1 MIGPVA
7 SILHLIYTLFLLA
20 VGAWGIF
27 CLDWELAT
35 FYALGPDAF
44 DGVAGATLRSQF
56 RHLSAIELTFGI
68 FSFVYRKDILAGGL
82 NCTIFLVGVGLGAF
96 ARALSWALDGAP
108 LQAYQTFL
116 FFEIVTLLIVWMNAR
131 QAMAKP

>member
-1 MIGPVA
+1 MIGPIA

-20 VGAWGIF
+20 VGVWGIF
-27 CLDWELAT
+27 C
-35 FYALGPDAF
+35 PDGSDTQTTAS
-44 DGVAGATLRSQF
+44 TLLNQLRF
-56 RHLSAIELTFGI
+56 LNAILLTFGI

-82 NCTIFLVGVGLGAF
+82 NCTIFLAGVGLGAF

-108 LQAYQTFL
+108 MQAYQTFL
-116 FFEIVTLLIVWMNAR
+116 FFEIVTFLFVWLNAR